1 MVERAIMSIIN
12 KMHQGLQE
20 SEENSPILATM
31 PEKKRKQKVL
41 LFTLISLL
49 LTSSIG
55 LSYLIY
61 NKDNNIES
69 PAEIVPA
76 KVSVV
81 PLSQPVTEVQAI
93 AIVTSEPVIT
103 VTPVVEKVA
112 VITDEKEVLADKVQA
127 SPSPAPVV
135 ATAKVQPKK
144 AVAETKPNV
153 TPATKK
159 APAAKKVVKKEVVKP
174 TKQKSGHLEVKQS
187 TLSNSQLANIHLK
200 KAEKALREGD
210 TLLASQEK
218 HRALKVKP
226 DLHEV
231 RKSLA
236 LYYYGV
242 GEQNRAA
249 NLLKQGAL
257 KFPEY
262 SDFNLMLSRIALK
275 SGDKQRAYLY
285 LNQHPPKVEG
295 HLDYHVSYAILA
307 QKFKNYELS
316 ESLYAGLLTQR
327 PNNGRW
333 IMSLAIAQDKQG
345 KESLAVASYQKALLQ
360 VDLSSKA
367 KKYINQ
373 RLTYLANQ

>member
-1 MVERAIMSIIN
+1 MSIIN
-12 KMHQGLQE
+12 KMHQGLHE
-20 SEENSPILATM
+20 SRDNSPMLASM
-31 PEKKRKQKVL
+31 PEKKSKQKTL
-41 LFTLISLL
+41 IFCLISLL
-49 LTSSIG
+49 LASSIG

-61 NKDNNIES
+61 NKDNSIETV
-69 PAEIVPA
+69 AEITTPAVSAVTGSQPVIEIQAITVTTPTPVITIEPQVLIVVEEEVITPEKVDTTPSPVPIAGPA
-76 KVSVV
+76 KVS
-81 PLSQPVTEVQAI
+81 PPKVTVKAKTKT
-93 AIVTSEPVIT
+93 VTS
-103 VTPVVEKVA
+103 
-112 VITDEKEVLADKVQA
+112 
-127 SPSPAPVV
+127 
-135 ATAKVQPKK
+135 
-144 AVAETKPNV
+144 
-153 TPATKK
+153 TKK
-159 APAAKKVVKKEVVKP
+159 IVKKEVENPPKE
-174 TKQKSGHLEVKQS
+174 KSGHLEVKRS
-187 TLSNSQLANIHLK
+187 ILSKKQLANIHLK
-200 KAEKALREGD
+200 KAEKASREGD

-218 HRALKVKP
+218 YQALNLKP

-242 GEQNRAA
+242 GEQNRAT
-249 NLLKQGAL
+249 NLLKRGAL
-257 KFPEY
+257 KFPGY

-275 SGDKQRAYLY
+275 NGEQQKAYLY

-307 QKFKNYELS
+307 QKFKNYEQA
-316 ESLYAGLLTQR
+316 EGLYLGLLTQR

-345 KESLAVASYQKALLQ
+345 KKDLAVESYQRALLQ